1 LSAAKAPIK
10 LPFLPLSLAALLL
23 ALSTFTLLYT
33 YFDKTTASD
42 RQQGS
47 VELSDTVNQL
57 SEVIANENRATDNG
71 ATGNGEW
78 IQSDQLAKLVAST
91 DAQVDDLVG
100 VNEGISAAL
109 SSAENREGVR
119 EVSADWALLRE
130 GLVAFNQSMNNSN
143 RQTGQQVKPEPVDS
157 ALVEPVT
164 TVPDATVKKT
174 SVSIPASILASM
186 TGLAT
191 DFEAIRQR
199 VIESTRAQPLIDL
212 VNNTSNTWA
221 RVSSTNNDG
230 LPGIIE
236 QQKANA
242 DELLQLARVG
252 TDESLFGYYTS
263 NQINDYVQRLGNIQ
277 LPDSTIAAPAAAAA
291 TPEIPPEIPP
301 EILGET
307 VQSSAP
313 LSTAFVTEALNS
325 LNDSIASLVDTN
337 TRENDGSNLV
347 AWLGL
352 AGLATSLV
360 LLLSSITD
368 MKNVADILKMRPEQV
383 TNAPREV
390 VNRGAIS
397 LREADQLI
405 NDINAVASGNAAH
418 KIRVPERGHARVLAE
433 SASRASGVIRNLVNV
448 SHRVAGQL
456 NGMVQKQDQHDRT
469 LADYDIRRQTT
480 IAELSDSIGERSALL
495 GKQQALLVNSTDLI
509 KEIDNRSA
517 TAVNGVNQV
526 SASLAT
532 VSAQVEVSSERMQ
545 RLLQTA
551 GSVTQATARLNQ
563 LTEQTRLQALNISLK
578 MPEAINESATESAYS
593 YSDQHTESDNDD
605 VTGLFNDIHQLTGK
619 LVQVSNETDT
629 LIGSLQKDIE
639 TTASALKSSSAE
651 INESAH
657 HTLST
662 TLVGKELASYSDQ
675 LQELINQLSYQLEA
689 QEGEL
694 SQTAERIVRLDR
706 FGNEYS
712 ELSLALTQDLAGLQ
726 AMSATL
732 EESVRGQP
740 RGEVP
745 LE

>member
-1 LSAAKAPIK
+1 
-10 LPFLPLSLAALLL
+10 
-23 ALSTFTLLYT
+23 
-33 YFDKTTASD
+33 
-42 RQQGS
+42 
-47 VELSDTVNQL
+47 
-57 SEVIANENRATDNG
+57 
-71 ATGNGEW
+71 
-78 IQSDQLAKLVAST
+78 
-91 DAQVDDLVG
+91 
-100 VNEGISAAL
+100 
-109 SSAENREGVR
+109 
-119 EVSADWALLRE
+119 
-130 GLVAFNQSMNNSN
+130 
-143 RQTGQQVKPEPVDS
+143 
-157 ALVEPVT
+157 
-164 TVPDATVKKT
+164 
-174 SVSIPASILASM
+174 
-186 TGLAT
+186 
-191 DFEAIRQR
+191 
-199 VIESTRAQPLIDL
+199 
-212 VNNTSNTWA
+212 
-221 RVSSTNNDG
+221 
-230 LPGIIE
+230 
-236 QQKANA
+236 
-242 DELLQLARVG
+242 
-252 TDESLFGYYTS
+252 
-263 NQINDYVQRLGNIQ
+263 
-277 LPDSTIAAPAAAAA
+277 
-291 TPEIPPEIPP
+291 
-301 EILGET
+301 
-307 VQSSAP
+307 
-313 LSTAFVTEALNS
+313 
-325 LNDSIASLVDTN
+325 
-337 TRENDGSNLV
+337 
-347 AWLGL
+347 
-352 AGLATSLV
+352 
-360 LLLSSITD
+360 

-532 VSAQVEVSSERMQ
+532 VSAQVEVSSER
-545 RLLQTA
+545 
-551 GSVTQATARLNQ
+551 Q